1 MKRIKDLLAG
11 LSDRHRKDLGKKLMA
26 MAATLAMLGGMA
38 GASTMALA
46 DDADAAAA
54 EQAATASASSASNDV
69 SEAAPAAESTPSENV
84 SEGSENPAAEGA
96 SAKQSTEQP
105 VEQLVKQ
112 SEEQK
117 AGSADEPVIELAT
130 PSEAQPATAS
140 ATPTQKPTGTENPTT
155 VERSVQSDDDDAD
168 TVANQNEAKDDE
180 TKDNADKTVRLGI
193 ASYRGMLKSAS
204 SGLSTPEHTKSIEY
218 QGNGAYTLKLDVIG
232 KDASTST
239 TDTTP
244 IDIALVLDVSGSM
257 NERLPIYS
265 GDLDTSKTY
274 YRCAGNCSDSNPKYE
289 AVTWNAS
296 GNSWGY
302 QNGWQWQSI
311 TPKSSSNAEY
321 GTQLYD
327 AIKLDALK
335 SAVNSFLD
343 KTDQT
348 NESISEEDKKVQV
361 SLVKFA
367 SDKNDSEGNDQTCR
381 TNGSGGYNCTQ
392 VVNGLTSDMSSLK
405 TSVKALTASGATQ
418 ADYAF
423 EKAQEALKKGNRAG
437 VKKYIVFF
445 TDGEPGISGFNDT
458 IANNAISKAKTLK
471 NAGTTVYSIGIFD
484 GANPSASVS
493 SASNANKFM
502 HGISSN
508 YPNATGYRN
517 LGDRASGDYYYSASS
532 ATQLAQIFND
542 IQKTI
547 TEKHVYTGVSITD
560 ELSEYAKQS
569 GIAYDKSTARTFDGK
584 TFYKVTSGVTLNVTG
599 GKAGETAPVLNTDYA
614 LWYSEDGNG
623 IVRAEFNE
631 SYELKDGM
639 TYTLSYNVE
648 PTDSA
653 YQTYAKT
660 GYDATG
666 DADTGATSAGKAG
679 FRSNKTA
686 QVCYTTDDRSSCANY
701 RHPVLQIPVANVAVT
716 KEWPDVQ
723 PVDGTE
729 VQMHLKGYNDA
740 VDLTVTLNADNQWND
755 SFVKLAPGEYTLT
768 EDAVDG
774 YTQVGDANVTVTIDK
789 NELWALADKNAD
801 LQKPLKTYECTVRN
815 QRNTVTLQ
823 DGVKLSKK
831 TQGNDYAESFDFEL
845 TDITSDI
852 QKAQNTGAMLKGLEG
867 GKQTT
872 SIGNLQANISK
883 PGAFTVDSAGDP
895 LTFSTPLNDGA
906 DTYTFKVVEVQPAA
920 RHGWRFDKSEYHVT
934 VTVAKN
940 AAGQYEAKVTQVVQ
954 VKDRD
959 GRDIAADKQ
968 QPADNL
974 TAAFVNRY
982 ISVATLPAAGDLTG
996 RQWLLI
1002 GGCFGLI
1009 AVVAGIIVSIWS
1021 GKKRLY

>member
-69 SEAAPAAESTPSENV
+69 SEAAPAAESAPSENV

-96 SAKQSTEQP
+96 SAKQSTERP

-117 AGSADEPVIELAT
+117 AGSADEPVMELAA
-130 PSEAQPATAS
+130 PSEAQPATTS

-168 TVANQNEAKDDE
+168 TVVNQNEAKDDE

-274 YRCAGNCSDSNPKYE
+274 YRCAGSCSDSNPKYE

-302 QNGWQWQSI
+302 QNGRQWQSI

-493 SASNANKFM
+493 SASSANKFM

-599 GKAGETAPVLNTDYA
+599 GKAGETAPVLDTDYA

-729 VQMHLKGYNDA
+729 VQMHLKGYDDA

-755 SFVKLAPGEYTLT
+755 GFVKLAPGEYTLT

-845 TDITSDI
+845 TDITSDT

-954 VKDRD
+954 VKDCD

-968 QPADNL
+968 QPADDL

>member
-26 MAATLAMLGGMA
+26 MAATFAMLGGMA

-54 EQAATASASSASNDV
+54 EQVATASASSASNDV
-69 SEAAPAAESTPSENV
+69 SEATPAAESTPSENV
-84 SEGSENPAAEGA
+84 SEGSGNPAAE
-96 SAKQSTEQP
+96 SAPTEQSTEQP

-117 AGSADEPVIELAT
+117 AGSADEPVVELAA

-168 TVANQNEAKDDE
+168 TVANQNEAKDDK

-218 QGNGAYTLKLDVIG
+218 QGNGAYTLKLDVTG

-257 NERLPIYS
+257 NDDFGGRGSP
-265 GDLDTSKTY
+265 SKI
-274 YRCAGNCSDSNPKYE
+274 S
-289 AVTWNAS
+289 
-296 GNSWGY
+296 
-302 QNGWQWQSI
+302 
-311 TPKSSSNAEY
+311 
-321 GTQLYD
+321 
-327 AIKLDALK
+327 ALK
-335 SAVNSFLD
+335 TAVNSFLD
-343 KTDQT
+343 ETAKTNDT
-348 NESISEEDKKVQV
+348 IEDDNNKVKV
-361 SLVKFA
+361 ALVKYTNQIGTA
-367 SDKNDSEGNDQTCR
+367 TGADGCRISNSRQSDTG
-381 TNGSGGYNCTQ
+381 NCTQ
-392 VVNGLTSDMSSLK
+392 IVQELTTDAGLLK
-405 TSVKALTASGATQ
+405 TSVNGLQAAGATYADAAMEVAQQ
-418 ADYAF
+418 ALA
-423 EKAQEALKKGNRAG
+423 GGRAG
-437 VKKYIVFF
+437 AKKYVIFF
-445 TDGEPGISGFNDT
+445 TDGEPNHWSGFDGDV
-458 IANNAISKAKTLK
+458 ANAAIKKSQELK

-484 GANPSASVS
+484 GANPSANVS

-508 YPNATGYRN
+508 YPNATGYRS

-614 LWYSEDGNG
+614 LWYSENGNG

-648 PTDSA
+648 PTDFA

-729 VQMHLKGYNDA
+729 VQMHLKGYDDA

-755 SFVKLAPGEYTLT
+755 SFVKLVPGEYTLT

-789 NELWALADKNAD
+789 NELWALADKTAD
-801 LQKPLKTYECTVRN
+801 LQKPLKTYECTVQN

-845 TDITSDI
+845 TDITSDT

-883 PGAFTVDSAGDP
+883 PGTFTVDSAGDP

-968 QPADNL
+968 QPADDL

>member
-26 MAATLAMLGGMA
+26 MAATFAMLGGMA

-54 EQAATASASSASNDV
+54 EQVATASASSASNDV
-69 SEAAPAAESTPSENV
+69 SEAAPAAESAPSENV
-84 SEGSENPAAEGA
+84 SEGSENPAAESA

-112 SEEQK
+112 SEEQE
-117 AGSADEPVIELAT
+117 AGSADEPVMELAT

-155 VERSVQSDDDDAD
+155 VERPVQSDDDDAD

-193 ASYRGMLKSAS
+193 ASYRGMLKSVFA
-204 SGLSTPEHTKSIEY
+204 GLSTPEHAKSLEY
-218 QGNGAYTLKLDVIG
+218 QGNGAYTLKLDVTG
-232 KDASTST
+232 KSASTST

-289 AVTWNAS
+289 AVTWDAS

-348 NESISEEDKKVQV
+348 NESISEVDKKVRV

-392 VVNGLTSDMSSLK
+392 VVNGLPSDMSSLK

-458 IANNAISKAKTLK
+458 IANNAISKAKTLQ

-508 YPNATGYRN
+508 YPNATGYRS

-569 GIAYDKSTARTFDGK
+569 GTAYDKSTAGTFDGK

-599 GKAGETAPVLNTDYA
+599 GKAGETAPVLDTDYA

-631 SYELKDGM
+631 FVRAQGRHDI
-639 TYTLSYNVE
+639 
-648 PTDSA
+648 
-653 YQTYAKT
+653 YAVVQR
-660 GYDATG
+660 G
-666 DADTGATSAGKAG
+666 AD
-679 FRSNKTA
+679 RL
-686 QVCYTTDDRSSCANY
+686 R
-701 RHPVLQIPVANVAVT
+701 L
-716 KEWPDVQ
+716 
-723 PVDGTE
+723 
-729 VQMHLKGYNDA
+729 
-740 VDLTVTLNADNQWND
+740 
-755 SFVKLAPGEYTLT
+755 
-768 EDAVDG
+768 
-774 YTQVGDANVTVTIDK
+774 
-789 NELWALADKNAD
+789 
-801 LQKPLKTYECTVRN
+801 
-815 QRNTVTLQ
+815 
-823 DGVKLSKK
+823 
-831 TQGNDYAESFDFEL
+831 
-845 TDITSDI
+845 SDI
-852 QKAQNTGAMLKGLEG
+852 CE
-867 GKQTT
+867 
-872 SIGNLQANISK
+872 
-883 PGAFTVDSAGDP
+883 
-895 LTFSTPLNDGA
+895 
-906 DTYTFKVVEVQPAA
+906 
-920 RHGWRFDKSEYHVT
+920 
-934 VTVAKN
+934 
-940 AAGQYEAKVTQVVQ
+940 
-954 VKDRD
+954 DR
-959 GRDIAADKQ
+959 
-968 QPADNL
+968 L
-974 TAAFVNRY
+974 
-982 ISVATLPAAGDLTG
+982 
-996 RQWLLI
+996 
-1002 GGCFGLI
+1002 
-1009 AVVAGIIVSIWS
+1009 
-1021 GKKRLY
+1021 

>member
-1 MKRIKDLLAG
+1 M
-11 LSDRHRKDLGKKLMA
+11 
-26 MAATLAMLGGMA
+26 T
-38 GASTMALA
+38 
-46 DDADAAAA
+46 
-54 EQAATASASSASNDV
+54 
-69 SEAAPAAESTPSENV
+69 
-84 SEGSENPAAEGA
+84 
-96 SAKQSTEQP
+96 
-105 VEQLVKQ
+105 
-112 SEEQK
+112 
-117 AGSADEPVIELAT
+117 
-130 PSEAQPATAS
+130 
-140 ATPTQKPTGTENPTT
+140 
-155 VERSVQSDDDDAD
+155 
-168 TVANQNEAKDDE
+168 
-180 TKDNADKTVRLGI
+180 
-193 ASYRGMLKSAS
+193 
-204 SGLSTPEHTKSIEY
+204 
-218 QGNGAYTLKLDVIG
+218 G
-232 KDASTST
+232 KDASAST

-274 YRCAGNCSDSNPKYE
+274 YRCASNCSDSNPKYE
-289 AVTWNAS
+289 AVTWNAF

-311 TPKSSSNAEY
+311 TPKSSSNAGY

-381 TNGSGGYNCTQ
+381 TDGSGGYNCTQ

-532 ATQLAQIFND
+532 ATQLARIFND

-569 GIAYDKSTARTFDGK
+569 GITYDKSTARTFDGK

-599 GKAGETAPVLNTDYA
+599 
-614 LWYSEDGNG
+614 
-623 IVRAEFNE
+623 
-631 SYELKDGM
+631 
-639 TYTLSYNVE
+639 
-648 PTDSA
+648 
-653 YQTYAKT
+653 
-660 GYDATG
+660 
-666 DADTGATSAGKAG
+666 GKAG

-729 VQMHLKGYNDA
+729 VQMHLKGYDDA

-755 SFVKLAPGEYTLT
+755 GFVKLAPGEYTLT

-801 LQKPLKTYECTVRN
+801 LPKPLKTYECTVRN
-815 QRNTVTLQ
+815 QRNTVTL
-823 DGVKLSKK
+823 
-831 TQGNDYAESFDFEL
+831 
-845 TDITSDI
+845 
-852 QKAQNTGAMLKGLEG
+852 
-867 GKQTT
+867 
-872 SIGNLQANISK
+872 
-883 PGAFTVDSAGDP
+883 
-895 LTFSTPLNDGA
+895 
-906 DTYTFKVVEVQPAA
+906 
-920 RHGWRFDKSEYHVT
+920 
-934 VTVAKN
+934 
-940 AAGQYEAKVTQVVQ
+940 
-954 VKDRD
+954 
-959 GRDIAADKQ
+959 
-968 QPADNL
+968 
-974 TAAFVNRY
+974 
-982 ISVATLPAAGDLTG
+982 
-996 RQWLLI
+996 
-1002 GGCFGLI
+1002 
-1009 AVVAGIIVSIWS
+1009 
-1021 GKKRLY
+1021 